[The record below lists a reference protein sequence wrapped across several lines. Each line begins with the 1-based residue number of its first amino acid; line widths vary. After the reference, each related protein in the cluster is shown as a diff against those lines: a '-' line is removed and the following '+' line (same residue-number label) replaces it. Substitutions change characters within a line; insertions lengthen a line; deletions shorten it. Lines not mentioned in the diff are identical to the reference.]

1 MLVDRVDLLPGL
13 CGRHRGG
20 KACFVGYA
28 DSATGGECRSAAP
41 PGMFPANMDV
51 RARVRHKFVWRAPGT
66 RLPMV
71 LHDFGYKG
79 FHITRRLPSNG
90 GVVMKQL
97 VLDS

>member
-1 MLVDRVDLLPGL
+1 VDGIGVARPVSLVTL
-13 CGRHRGG
+13 
-20 KACFVGYA
+20 

-97 VLDS
+97 VLDSRHALFGRG